1 MSIGISHGTGMKR
14 THVLAPHYQFV
25 LIKYVNSFRVLRFSP
40 EKNCLR
46 THYHIK
52 RECLM
57 SFGRRVAPHDYFWGL
72 FQLIAKNTDVPGP
85 KSVGVPVKYGP
96 QLIHRRNSK
105 KSPWIPNCGSL
116 WMDVKI
122 LAVIIPLAFPAFLV
136 AANWQ
141 SSGEQKW

>member
-1 MSIGISHGTGMKR
+1 MVSRLGGLCVDRNQPQDRVASMKR

-46 THYHIK
+46 PHYHIK

-57 SFGRRVAPHDYFWGL
+57 SFGRRVAPHDYFRGL
-72 FQLIAKNTDVPGP
+72 FQLIAKNTDVPVP

-105 KSPWIPNCGSL
+105 KSPWIPNCGWMWKSSL
-116 WMDVKI
+116 
-122 LAVIIPLAFPAFLV
+122 LSFL
-136 AANWQ
+136 Q
-141 SSGEQKW
+141 HSGHSRRC